1 MKYFH
6 CAYCKSLQNFTLLFI
21 KEKTNYPDV
30 KEIQQGGRWKKWPV
44 YRSISCCFIV
54 GTILSFDFT
63 ILNKKLKKK
72 KDFIEAYQ
80 QLILLCSSKLLI
92 IKILFSTFSPTIW
105 VSNLFSSLGP
115 MLVLLSNPKFTFSF
129 PRSFFQGFYYPPLLQ
144 ASQEVPVCW
153 GPSVC
158 R

>member
-63 ILNKKLKKK
+63 ILNKKLEKK

-115 MLVLLSNPKFTFSF
+115 MLVLLSNSKFTFSF

>member
-63 ILNKKLKKK
+63 ILNKKLEKKK
-72 KDFIEAYQ
+72 RLHRSVSAVNTS
-80 QLILLCSSKLLI
+80 SSKLLI

>member
-63 ILNKKLKKK
+63 ILNKKIEKK

-115 MLVLLSNPKFTFSF
+115 MLVLLSNSKFTFSF

>member
-63 ILNKKLKKK
+63 ILNKKIEKKK
-72 KDFIEAYQ
+72 KT
-80 QLILLCSSKLLI
+80 S
-92 IKILFSTFSPTIW
+92 
-105 VSNLFSSLGP
+105 
-115 MLVLLSNPKFTFSF
+115 
-129 PRSFFQGFYYPPLLQ
+129 
-144 ASQEVPVCW
+144 
-153 GPSVC
+153 
-158 R
+158 